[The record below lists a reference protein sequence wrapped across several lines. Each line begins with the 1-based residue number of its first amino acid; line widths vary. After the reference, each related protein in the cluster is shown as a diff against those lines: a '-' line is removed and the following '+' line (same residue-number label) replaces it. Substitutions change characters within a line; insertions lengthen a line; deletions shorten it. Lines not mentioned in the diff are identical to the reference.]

1 MFSALA
7 VPLLLLLL
15 LSLSLSVGVFV
26 EILVLMSVDA
36 SKEKAGGFSFSSI
49 FGEDDKTVDKSFT
62 FKCLPSVTTKVYD
75 DDVEMEPPL
84 DETVVS
90 SAEPADP
97 SANASAEDYELLLAV
112 HKELLKEHL
121 KLMFQHKALQQE
133 HPKKVARSKN
143 SLESIPH
150 TPPPLAPV
158 VDRLTKTIETQSQVL
173 GKVVDSQGKFLTEL
187 KCRVD
192 EVESMQRRMGAVES
206 MEHRLGEVE
215 RMQRRWMKHVI
226 PSPDFNK

>member
-1 MFSALA
+1 M
-7 VPLLLLLL
+7 
-15 LSLSLSVGVFV
+15 
-26 EILVLMSVDA
+26 
-36 SKEKAGGFSFSSI
+36 
-49 FGEDDKTVDKSFT
+49 
-62 FKCLPSVTTKVYD
+62 
-75 DDVEMEPPL
+75 
-84 DETVVS
+84 
-90 SAEPADP
+90 
-97 SANASAEDYELLLAV
+97 
-112 HKELLKEHL
+112 
-121 KLMFQHKALQQE
+121 
-133 HPKKVARSKN
+133 
-143 SLESIPH
+143 PH
-150 TPPPLAPV
+150 TPPPLATV